1 MLNLKTDFKR
11 CMMTFKIMLV
21 KLLDVIITKLN
32 FVIIIQKQLKNRGI
46 KCAYSA

>member
-32 FVIIIQKQLKNRGI
+32 FVVIIQKQLKNREI
-46 KCAYSA
+46 KCAYSI